1 MTGSR
6 KRSISKVYEDP
17 LKKKKKELGN
27 EGSFVYCQMMND
39 IPHRRVAI
47 LPAMIHY
54 MLLYDCHIWS
64 DISMIYHVHKVRLI
78 KWDVSVDLF
87 LIVII

>member
-47 LPAMIHY
+47 PPDDDSLHAA
-54 MLLYDCHIWS
+54 L
-64 DISMIYHVHKVRLI
+64 
-78 KWDVSVDLF
+78 
-87 LIVII
+87 